1 MEKRSMRSEKGRL
14 RAAPSAGEERE
25 KSKKRRELRAIFF
38 NGVLFKNP
46 MLVGALGIYP
56 MLTACHTLRGAL
68 ELSVVLVA
76 MAVPAGLIL
85 CFTGNLVPLWAR
97 PGLAAVVAALLYI
110 PASALPFWRIRWAV
124 PWGERWLCVLQLL
137 FGNGFCLA
145 ESLWSGSFPLTA
157 AGAWPILFLDS

>member
-56 MLTACHTLRGAL
+56 MLTACHT
-68 ELSVVLVA
+68 
-76 MAVPAGLIL
+76 
-85 CFTGNLVPLWAR
+85 
-97 PGLAAVVAALLYI
+97 
-110 PASALPFWRIRWAV
+110 
-124 PWGERWLCVLQLL
+124 
-137 FGNGFCLA
+137 
-145 ESLWSGSFPLTA
+145 
-157 AGAWPILFLDS
+157 